1 MHTTPLHPKIFSES
15 ITPFMKHRY
24 KVMVIFGTRPEAIK
38 MAPLIPE
45 LQKYPDTFEAIACS
59 TGQHRE
65 MLKQVLDIFEIEP
78 THELDVMVPNQ
89 TLAGLTSRLIQRLDA
104 LFGEVKPDCV
114 LVHGDTTTSLAGAL
128 AAYYHKIPVGHV
140 EAGLRTYDKYQP
152 FPEEMNRH
160 IVDAISTFHFAPT
173 QTAADHLIKEN
184 IDQKYIC
191 ITGNTVIDAL
201 KMVVQKPCEL
211 PLDLDWENRKVILV
225 TAHRRE
231 NHGEPLENICKAL
244 AKLVETYPDVD
255 IIYPVHYNPNVKEPV
270 YKMLGGIDRIH
281 LMEPLHYLEFSHVMS
296 KCYLILTDSGGIQE
310 EAPSLGV
317 PVLVL
322 RDVTERPEAVEAGT
336 VRVVGTDTDRILS
349 NVASLMHEENHQKMA
364 QAANPYGDGT
374 ASQRIVNILKEAL
387 AQ

>member
-1 MHTTPLHPKIFSES
+1 
-15 ITPFMKHRY
+15 MKQKY

-45 LQKYPDTFEAIACS
+45 LQKFPETFEAIACS

-65 MLKQVLDIFEIEP
+65 MLKQVLEIFEIEP
-78 THELDVMVPNQ
+78 NHELDVMVPNQ

-128 AAYYHKIPVGHV
+128 AAYYHKIPIGHV
-140 EAGLRTYDKYQP
+140 EAGLRTYDRYQP

-160 IVDAISTFHFAPT
+160 LVDALSTFHFAPT
-173 QTAADHLIKEN
+173 KTAADHLIQEN
-184 IDQKYIC
+184 INQDYIC

-244 AKLVETYPDVD
+244 AQLVDTYPDVE

-270 YKMLGGIDRIH
+270 FKMLGDKERIH
-281 LMEPLHYLEFSHVMS
+281 LLEPLHYLEFSHLMS
-296 KCYLILTDSGGIQE
+296 KSYLILTDSGGIQE

-349 NVASLMHEENHQKMA
+349 HVASLMNEENHKKMS
-364 QAANPYGDGT
+364 QAANPFGDGT

>member
-1 MHTTPLHPKIFSES
+1 MNK
-15 ITPFMKHRY
+15 KY

-45 LQKYPDTFEAIACS
+45 LQKHPETFEALACS

-78 THELDVMVPNQ
+78 DYELDVMVPNQ

-104 LFGEVKPDCV
+104 LFAEVQPDCV

-140 EAGLRTYDKYQP
+140 EAGLRTYDRYQP

-160 IVDAISTFHFAPT
+160 LVDALSTFHFAPT
-173 QTAADHLIKEN
+173 RTAADHLVKEN
-184 IDQKYIC
+184 ISRDYIC
-191 ITGNTVIDAL
+191 VTGNTVIDAL
-201 KMVVQKPCEL
+201 KMVVQKPCTL
-211 PLDLDWENRKVILV
+211 PLELDWEQRKVILV

-231 NHGEPLENICKAL
+231 NHGEPLEHICQAL
-244 AKLVETYPDVD
+244 AKLVETYPDVE

-270 YKMLGGIDRIH
+270 FKMLGDVERIH
-281 LMEPLHYLEFSHVMS
+281 LLEPLDYLEFSHLMS
-296 KCYLILTDSGGIQE
+296 KSYLILTDSGGIQE

-336 VRVVGTDTDRILS
+336 VRVVGTDTERILAQ
-349 NVASLMHEENHQKMA
+349 VEHLMHEANHQQMA
-364 QAANPYGDGT
+364 QAANPFGDGT
-374 ASQRIVNILKEAL
+374 ASKRIVHILKEAL

>member
-1 MHTTPLHPKIFSES
+1 MNQ
-15 ITPFMKHRY
+15 KH

-45 LQKYPDTFEAIACS
+45 LQKHPDTFEALSCS

-65 MLKQVLDIFEIEP
+65 MLKQVLEIFEITP
-78 THELDVMVPNQ
+78 TYELDVMVPNQ

-114 LVHGDTTTSLAGAL
+114 LVHGDTTTSLAAGL

-140 EAGLRTYDKYQP
+140 EAGLRTYDRYQP

-160 IVDAISTFHFAPT
+160 LVDALSTFHFAPT
-173 QTAADHLIKEN
+173 QTAANHLVKEN
-184 IDQKYIC
+184 ISNDYIC

-201 KMVVQKPCEL
+201 QLVVQKPCDL
-211 PLDLDWENRKVILV
+211 PLDIDWDSKKVILV

-231 NHGEPLENICKAL
+231 NHGKPLEDICNAL
-244 AKLVETYPDVD
+244 HKIVDTYPDVE
-255 IIYPVHYNPNVKEPV
+255 IIYPVHYNPNVKGPV
-270 YKMLGGIDRIH
+270 FERLGGIDRIH
-281 LMEPLHYLEFSHVMS
+281 LTEPLHYLEFSHLMS
-296 KCYLILTDSGGIQE
+296 KSYLILTDSGGIQE

-336 VRVVGTDTDRILS
+336 VRVVGTDTERILAE
-349 NVASLMHEENHQKMA
+349 VDRLMDMGNHKTMA

-374 ASQRIVNILKEAL
+374 ASKRIVNILKEAL
-387 AQ
+387 AS